1 MREISEH
8 EIPVTDVIDSVRR
21 PEAGGMVIFMGT
33 VRKDPGIE
41 GLELEV
47 YEEMALQNL
56 KAIREEAIRRFGIL
70 DASIVHRVG
79 PMDIGEDIVVIA
91 VSSAHR
97 VDAFEACRFL
107 IDELK
112 VTVPIWK
119 KELGPGTWVKGKT
132 PRDPV
137 NQRNKGMVD
146 VSGKDVVPRTAV
158 AEGVIDLTRESVEAI
173 RTRQVRKGDVLEVAR
188 VASLWGVKQTSA
200 IIPHCHPIPV
210 TAAEMDAEVLD
221 DGVKVTCRVK
231 ADYRTG
237 VEMEALTGVTAALLT
252 IWDMVKYLEK
262 DERGQYPATRMRDIR
277 IVEKRKGEPGG
288 DADGT

>member
-210 TAAEMDAEVLD
+210 TAAEMDTEVMN
-221 DGVKVTCRVK
+221 DGVKVTCCV
-231 ADYRTG
+231 
-237 VEMEALTGVTAALLT
+237 ALSMAVIVPTRRSSCAVPAPGFSPSAARPT
-252 IWDMVKYLEK
+252 NPV
-262 DERGQYPATRMRDIR
+262 
-277 IVEKRKGEPGG
+277 
-288 DADGT
+288 